1 MANKLYFK
9 DKPIVGL
16 DLSQTGIKMM
26 SVNSKKWLVTGYG
39 SVDLDPTK
47 MQNSLEK
54 DDDTYLQSSL
64 EAMLTKNFVGSMPSN
79 HVVLSIP
86 TNRTYTRT
94 FKIPVS
100 NESHLKDAVELEID
114 QYIPMPIET
123 LYVDYEIDER
133 TKTDL
138 TISMSAAPR
147 TLIDRCITAA
157 ENAGLRVVMVEP
169 SISAVARVLQNTE
182 EGHLPTVIIDIGPAS
197 TDIAILDHSIRITGS
212 IGIGGN
218 TFTLDI
224 AKRLKV
230 PLENA
235 HQLKIL
241 NGLNPGPR
249 QQKLKDA
256 LSPSLERIL
265 AETRKIIR
273 YYTERVEGSS
283 KLEQVLIV
291 GGGSNIPG
299 IGEFFTDSL
308 IMPAR
313 VASPWQRFNFGS
325 LPEPAKQFR
334 SRYIT
339 AAGLASISPEGIW
352 K

>member
-1 MANKLYFK
+1 MSNKLYFK
-9 DKPIVGL
+9 DRPIVGL

-26 SVNSKKWLVTGYG
+26 SINAKKQLVTGYG
-39 SVDLDPTK
+39 SLDLDPLR
-47 MQNSLEK
+47 MQSSLEK
-54 DDDTYLQSSL
+54 DDDTYLQKSV
-64 EAMLTKNFVGSMPSN
+64 EEMLSKNFVGTMPSN
-79 HVVLSIP
+79 HIVMSIP

-94 FKIPVS
+94 FKIPIA
-100 NESHLKDAVELEID
+100 NETHLKDAVELEID

-123 LYVDYEIDER
+123 LYVDYQIDER
-133 TKTDL
+133 SKTDL

-147 TLIDRCITAA
+147 VLIDRCITSA

-169 SISAVARVLQNTE
+169 SISAVARVLENAE
-182 EGHLPTVIIDIGPAS
+182 DGHLPTVIIDIGPAG

-224 AKRLKV
+224 AKKLKI

-235 HQLKIL
+235 HQLKVL
-241 NGLNPGPR
+241 NGLSPGPR
-249 QQKLKDA
+249 QQKLQGA
-256 LSPSLERIL
+256 LMPSFERIL
-265 AETRKIIR
+265 NETRKIIR

-299 IGEFFTDSL
+299 IGEYFTDNL
-308 IMPAR
+308 VMPAR
-313 VASPWQRFNFGS
+313 VASPWQRLNFGS

-339 AAGLASISPEGIW
+339 AAGLASIDPGRIW